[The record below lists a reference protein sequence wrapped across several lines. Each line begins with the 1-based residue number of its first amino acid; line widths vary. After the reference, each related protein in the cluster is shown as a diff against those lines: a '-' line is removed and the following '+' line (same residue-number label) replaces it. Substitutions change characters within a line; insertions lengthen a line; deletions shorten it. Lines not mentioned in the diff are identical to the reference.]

1 MGDFLRRPALAE
13 FLTFPNPAV
22 WLIRYLD
29 AALDVP
35 VVGEV
40 PSTRPASFV
49 VVENGGGSLVTRVTD
64 GGQLLVGSWDTTNPK
79 AERLAAKVR
88 ALINAAPGVTVQGEY
103 CKAVAEIGR
112 PVFIPDPDARV
123 PRYRQT
129 FVLSFRGVATDTI

>member
-1 MGDFLRRPALAE
+1 MAE
-13 FLTFPNPAV
+13 YLTFPNPAV

-35 VVGEV
+35 AVGEV
-40 PSTRPASFV
+40 PSARPASFV
-49 VVENGGGSLVTRVTD
+49 QVENAGGTLITRVTD

-88 ALINAAPGVTVQGEY
+88 ALVNAAPGVTVQGEY
-103 CKAVAEIGR
+103 CKAVDESGR
-112 PVFIPDPDARV
+112 PVYIPDPDANI

-129 FVLSFRGVATDTI
+129 FVLHFRGVASDTI

>member
-1 MGDFLRRPALAE
+1 LAE
-13 FLTFPNPAV
+13 YLTFPNPAA

-29 AALDVP
+29 AALDIP

-49 VVENGGGSLVTRVTD
+49 VVENAGGSLVTKVTD

-88 ALINAAPGVTVQGEY
+88 ALINAAPGVTIQGEY
-103 CKAVAEIGR
+103 CKAVDESGR
-112 PVFIPDPDARV
+112 PVYIPDPDARV

-129 FVLSFRGVATDTI
+129 FVLHFRGIASDTI

>member
-1 MGDFLRRPALAE
+1 MAE
-13 FLTFPNPAV
+13 YLTFPNHAI

-29 AALDVP
+29 AALDIP

-40 PSTRPASFV
+40 PTTRPASFV
-49 VVENGGGSLVTRVTD
+49 HVENAGGSLTNKVTD

-103 CKAVAEIGR
+103 CKAVDERGR
-112 PVFIPDPDARV
+112 PVYIPDPDAKV

-129 FVLSFRGVATDTI
+129 FVLHFRGVVSDTI